1 MPTSGQTEEF
11 SREGEYAPGMVVG
24 GDYKL
29 THFLGKGGMGAV
41 FVAEHR
47 LMPDNPVALKILF
60 PHLVNQDT
68 WLRFQREARVL
79 GKLDHRG
86 IVKILNMGVDRERC
100 PFYVMELLSGYA
112 LSDFVKKQGRV
123 SLDVALPLF
132 LQVADALEFAHRN
145 AVIHRDLKPS
155 NIMLVDN
162 ESRSGASRFQS
173 KVVDFGIATQV
184 AERGSTLFREV
195 QSLTRTGE
203 IFGTPYYM
211 SPEQIMG
218 QELSPSTDVYSLGCT
233 LFEVLTGKPPF
244 RGATAFDTISM
255 HLKASP
261 PRLGGTAGVP
271 FAEEIELVI
280 ARALAKDPAKRYA
293 SMLLFS
299 NDLNRAYHGYSVVG
313 AGIKSSGFDR
323 AEREASAEEHFMME
337 AQSSRRSRQSAL
349 KTLILTMCGLGLALG
364 IGFGITAI
372 VTGIQDSTRTKVKQ
386 LEQNELSAG
395 RVSLLAIDQD
405 IGKMDGGKRSG
416 LLDDVMKDDDDAL
429 KAVLKDAGLF
439 NRPPQGE
446 FTCFQFPPHLVAGEF
461 NLSNGFSV
469 PAKGFA
475 RVPIHSH
482 FIFSLR
488 QELSPVVIEHFK
500 TDSVGIHVE
509 VGRLEDLKELVRV
522 MRGWKRLDQL
532 KLKGCPLSKEVMDEL
547 DKLPP
552 IYSLRLYNAE
562 VPRLD
567 FSKAK
572 FLQRTQFIEV
582 DKMRETDDALRAG
595 MDNPS
600 SPNYRER
607 SGIFAFMQAVAKMP
621 KLVSLGGSASPM
633 NDHIADEL
641 SKSKTL
647 KRINYDRTYISPANL
662 RKLCAMPGVL
672 EVRTTDTI
680 YTPEELEKAVP
691 SAKRS
696 LHLIISSPK
705 LTPAQKSAL
714 KALGRNFSVYDGL
727 WTRAEV
733 NRMAKRVALFEMVPP
748 VNYYDPDKHT
758 YSKFDNLEGKFGM
771 L

>member
-1 MPTSGQTEEF
+1 MPTSGQTEESF
-11 SREGEYAPGMVVG
+11 REGDYAPGMVVG

-29 THFLGKGGMGAV
+29 THFLGQGGMGAV

-47 LMPDNPVALKILF
+47 LMPDKPVALKILF
-60 PHLVNQDT
+60 PHLVNKDT

-123 SLDVALPLF
+123 SLEVALPLF
-132 LQVADALEFAHRN
+132 LQVAEALEFAHRN
-145 AVIHRDLKPS
+145 GVIHRDLKPS
-155 NIMLVDN
+155 NIMLVEN
-162 ESRSGASRFQS
+162 ENRSAASRFQA

-184 AERGSTLFREV
+184 AEKGSALFREV

-218 QELSPSTDVYSLGCT
+218 QELSPSADVYSLGCT

-244 RGATAFDTISM
+244 RGATALDTINM

-261 PRLGGTAGVP
+261 PRLGGTSGVP
-271 FAEEIELVI
+271 FDEEVELVI
-280 ARALAKDPAKRYA
+280 ARALAKEPAKRYA

-313 AGIKSSGFDR
+313 AGIKSSGFNS
-323 AEREASAEEHFMME
+323 AEREASPEEHFMME
-337 AQSSRRSRQSAL
+337 AQSSFQSRQNKL
-349 KTLILTMCGLGLALG
+349 KILLMTICGLAFTCA
-364 IGFGITAI
+364 IGFGITAVI
-372 VTGIQDSTRTKVKQ
+372 ANIQNSTKQKVADYKDG
-386 LEQNELSAG
+386 EYSAG
-395 RVSLLAIDQD
+395 RITLFAIDHD
-405 IGKMDGGKRSG
+405 IGKVDGGKRSG
-416 LLDDVMKDDDDAL
+416 LLDDVMRDDDAAL
-429 KAVLKDAGLF
+429 KALLKGTGVF
-439 NRPPQGE
+439 NRAPEGGY
-446 FTCFQFPPHLVAGEF
+446 TCFQFPPDLLAGQF
-461 NLSNGFSV
+461 SLSNGTVV
-469 PAKGFA
+469 PAKGFT
-475 RVPIHSH
+475 RVPSRAH
-482 FIFSLR
+482 FIFALR

-522 MRGWKRLDQL
+522 MKGWKRLDQL
-532 KLKGCPLSKEVMDEL
+532 KLKGCPLNKEVIDEL

-567 FSKAK
+567 FCKAK
-572 FLQRTQFIEV
+572 FLQKLQFIEV
-582 DKMRETDDALRAG
+582 DKMRETDDALRVG
-595 MDNPS
+595 IDKPTSPS
-600 SPNYRER
+600 YCEK

-621 KLVSLGGSASPM
+621 RLESLGGSFSPM

-647 KRINYDRTYISPANL
+647 KYIRYDRTYLTPVNL
-662 RKLCAMPGVL
+662 KKLCDMPGVL

-680 YTPEELEKAVP
+680 YTPAEIEKAVP

-696 LHLIISSPK
+696 LHLIITSPK
-705 LTPAQKSAL
+705 FTPEQKAAL
-714 KALGRNFSVYDGL
+714 KALGRNFSIYDGL

-733 NRMAKRVALFEMVPP
+733 SRIAKRLALFEMVPP
-748 VNYYDPDKHT
+748 VNYYDPDKRT
-758 YSKFDNLEGKFGM
+758 YSKFDNLEGSFSM